1 VASRGS
7 NFSLPALRRLL
18 AIPQNSDVQLFGRHA
33 DPHELHNLAL
43 DPKKHGAT
51 TLRRI
56 RLLKPLIESTGK
68 LGPGG

>member
-1 VASRGS
+1 
-7 NFSLPALRRLL
+7 
-18 AIPQNSDVQLFGRHA
+18 VQLFGRHA